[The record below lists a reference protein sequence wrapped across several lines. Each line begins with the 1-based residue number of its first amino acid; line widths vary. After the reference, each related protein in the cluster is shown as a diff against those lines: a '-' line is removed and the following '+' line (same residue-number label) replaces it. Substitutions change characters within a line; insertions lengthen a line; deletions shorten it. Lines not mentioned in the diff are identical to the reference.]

1 MKEIVDNLEIKTMLI
16 TQIERGPLFVT
27 NSLNELIKENKIAND
42 LKD

>member
-1 MKEIVDNLEIKTMLI
+1 MKEIVDNLEIKEI
-16 TQIERGPLFVT
+16 VIIQINIGSFSVT